1 MHGLVVAV
9 IRPRAE
15 IPVEVG
21 KGPDGLPGG
30 IDRWGQEARVLGG
43 LRVAPQRVD
52 ELRIGGAEEAF
63 NDGAK
68 AGLGTGTRLL
78 RTGIAREH
86 TLEGGTAECGP
97 AIDDHNLR
105 QALMALHTHA
115 EDHHAGA
122 VRRRVKGQRAGQEA
136 PGEGI
141 HRTGDP
147 GTPQHT
153 PKGGTEFDVELGVI
167 DMHHLPGA
175 IPMPGGRPRYL
186 PLPGL
191 LLLRG
196 PGPVAAS
203 GWPWPG
209 PAGAAA
215 GEGRRGQGRRP

>member
-1 MHGLVVAV
+1 MHGLVVDV

-86 TLEGGTAECGP
+86 TLEVGTAEFGP

-105 QALMALHTHA
+105 QALMALHTHRS
-115 EDHHAGA
+115 E
-122 VRRRVKGQRAGQEA
+122 E
-136 PGEGI
+136 
-141 HRTGDP
+141 
-147 GTPQHT
+147 HT
-153 PKGGTEFDVELGVI
+153 SELQSRL
-167 DMHHLPGA
+167 HLVC
-175 IPMPGGRPRYL
+175 R
-186 PLPGL
+186 L
-191 LLLRG
+191 LL
-196 PGPVAAS
+196 
-203 GWPWPG
+203 
-209 PAGAAA
+209 
-215 GEGRRGQGRRP
+215 EKKTKTRP